1 MKTSQRF
8 VLAAAMLLL
17 ALPSTLWG
25 QQARTVSGT
34 VTSDLDGRPVAEVAV
49 RLRGSIQATATD
61 ASGAFRIQ
69 VPANSSEVLTFTHP
83 DHDVKEVEIA
93 GRSELSLVLVSRMR
107 MNQYGVLVPRV
118 PVQAEERGGFLV
130 LEAPDQS
137 YRFWFDMRVQ
147 IDGARFFGETLNP
160 IGSGVAVRRA
170 RIAAKAQ
177 LTPNWYGE
185 IDMDFADSRADL
197 KDAYMMYTN
206 GPFMWRVGNFKE
218 TFSMETNTTSRYLSF
233 IERPINTRAF
243 TPSRHLGT
251 QVAYELPQF
260 LLVGGLHFQDVGGWE
275 EVQTRKDNNSAFGQ
289 NEGYSLTGKAVYAP
303 AFNDDV
309 RGLHFGVAGSYR
321 TPKTTDRLDAK
332 RFDVRTNTS
341 INRRKYLDTDRI
353 NDVEYYTYRGAEAA
367 AYWRSFRLQ
376 GEYNLADVH
385 QKDDGVS
392 AAFDGFYVMG
402 STLLFGGRHVYNRGE
417 GEFTNPVR
425 GRSWGDVELTAR
437 YAYLNLNDF
446 DAGITGG
453 AGSELTFGLNFLV
466 NNNIKMMLNYGYND
480 HDRYANGRGRL
491 FVGTDA
497 NGNPTANP
505 QLVTEPKGKAGEDF
519 HMLAVRFEVNF

>member
-1 MKTSQRF
+1 MKSKKPLLI
-8 VLAAAMLLL
+8 LALVLL
-17 ALPSTLWG
+17 ASAPATLFG
-25 QQARTVSGT
+25 QARSVTGT
-34 VTSDLDGRPVAEVAV
+34 VLSELDGNPLSQVQV
-49 RLRGSIQATATD
+49 RLRGSVQAATTD
-61 ASGAFRIQ
+61 AGGMFRIE
-69 VPANSSEVLTFTHP
+69 VPANSSEILTFSHAE
-83 DHDVKEVEIA
+83 HDAKEIEIA
-93 GRSELSLVLVSRMR
+93 GLSTVQVVLTSRFR
-107 MNQYGVLVPRV
+107 FNQYGVKVERKPLD
-118 PVQAEERGGFLV
+118 AEERGGFLY
-130 LEAPDQS
+130 LESPDQS

-147 IDGARFFGETLNP
+147 VDGAKFFGETLNP

-197 KDAYMMYTN
+197 KDAYLMYEN
-206 GPFMWRVGNFKE
+206 GRFMWRVGNFKE

-251 QVAYELPQF
+251 QVQLDFAPF
-260 LLVGGLHFQDVGGWE
+260 LLAGGLHFQDVGGWE
-275 EVQTRKDNNSAFGQ
+275 EVQVRKDNNSAFGQ
-289 NEGYSLTGKAVYAP
+289 SEGYSLTGKLVYAP
-303 AFNDDV
+303 MFNNDD

-321 TPKTTDRLDAK
+321 TPKTTDRLDAV

-353 NDVEYYTYRGAEAA
+353 NDVESYTFRGAEAA
-367 AYWRSFRLQ
+367 AYWRNLRIQ
-376 GEYNLADVH
+376 GEYNLADLQ
-385 QKDDGVS
+385 QKNDGLS
-392 AAFDGFYVMG
+392 ASFDGFYVMG
-402 STLLFGGRHVYNRGE
+402 SAMLFGGRHRYNRGE
-417 GEFTNPVR
+417 GEFTQPSR
-425 GRSWGDVELTAR
+425 GREWGDVELTAR

-453 AGSELTFGLNFLV
+453 AGSELTFGLNLHV
-466 NNNIKMMLNYGYND
+466 NNNIKMMVNYGIND

-505 QLVTEPKGKAGEDF
+505 QLVTQAKGKAGEDF
-519 HMLAVRFEVNF
+519 QMLAIRFEVNF